1 MGWQQFAI
9 QAGLQLGQYAL
20 DKRAQQKAFEQ
31 NKQFWHERFD
41 KEAKYNSPVQQKA
54 RMMQAGLNPA
64 LMYKGGQTGGQTTG
78 GSAQGKIAEKA
89 QLAELAQMS
98 AQVKNIQADTQRKKA
113 ETFWIQDKATGQQ
126 TNNKIALQNLV
137 VAELNAL
144 NAPKDWENRIKN
156 GLMDWL
162 SKVAEVGQKEAQ
174 TEYWKGKAQ
183 EINNINYE
191 WLKLEKELIDKGV
204 DRNSPLFQ
212 SLKTYM
218 AVNGARLWD
227 GAKKTWNWLKEPN
240 FEGILKL

>member
-1 MGWQQFAI
+1 MGWQQLAV

-20 DKRAQQKAFEQ
+20 DRRAQNKAFEQ

-64 LMYKGGQTGGQTTG
+64 LMYKGGQTGGTASG
-78 GSAQGKIAEKA
+78 GGVQGKIAEKA

-98 AQVKNIQADTQRKKA
+98 AQVKNIQADTKRKEA
-113 ETFWIQDKATGQQ
+113 ETFWIKDKTEGQQ
-126 TNNKIALQNLV
+126 TSNLIALQDL
-137 VAELNAL
+137 AIREIDAINAG
-144 NAPKDWENRIKN
+144 KDWENRIKN

-162 SKVAEVGQKEAQ
+162 KKVAEVGEKEAQ
-174 TEYWKGKAQ
+174 TEYWKGKTQ

-212 SLKTYM
+212 SIKTYM
-218 AVNGARLWD
+218 AVNGARLRT
-227 GAKKTWNWLKEPN
+227 GLEKTFNWLKEPD
-240 FEGILKL
+240 FKSIFKR